1 MEVENRD
8 FNKND
13 KPDDLTEPSDDEND
27 NDLEN
32 GLQDEAD
39 SDIEVWENVKFNDNI
54 KIGKPM
60 HVN

>member
-39 SDIEVWENVKFNDNI
+39 SDIEV
-54 KIGKPM
+54 
-60 HVN
+60 

>member
-8 FNKND
+8 SNKND